1 MRIETQS
8 LAHCGPMDGL
18 YPVMLRVRG
27 RDVLVV
33 GGGPIAA
40 RKVEGL
46 VQQGAI
52 VTVIAPDIVGEL
64 IDDPRVSCLHRRF
77 VPDDVSNRWLV
88 ITATNDPVAQQLVF
102 DTCEARG
109 IWCNAADDP
118 DRCAFILP
126 AVHRV
131 EPVIVSVSTG
141 GASPALAGWLR
152 DRAAD
157 AMPPYLGELVAR
169 LSAERDAL
177 HAQGRTTEGLD
188 WRSRIDAIVAELEA
202 DPTR

>member
-1 MRIETQS
+1 
-8 LAHCGPMDGL
+8 MDGL

-33 GGGPIAA
+33 GGGPIGA
-40 RKVEGL
+40 RKAEGL
-46 VQQGAI
+46 LAQGAV
-52 VTVIAPDIVGEL
+52 VTVIAPEIVEEL
-64 IDDPRVSCLHRRF
+64 TANPAVRCIRRPF
-77 VPDDVSNRWLV
+77 EPDDVEGRWLV
-88 ITATNDPVAQQLVF
+88 VTATNDPAAQQLVF

-126 AVHRV
+126 AVHRR

-152 DRAAD
+152 DRAAT
-157 AMPPYLGELVAR
+157 AMPARLEELVAR

-188 WRSRIDAIVAELEA
+188 WRSRIEAIAAEL
-202 DPTR
+202 DGTLDRS